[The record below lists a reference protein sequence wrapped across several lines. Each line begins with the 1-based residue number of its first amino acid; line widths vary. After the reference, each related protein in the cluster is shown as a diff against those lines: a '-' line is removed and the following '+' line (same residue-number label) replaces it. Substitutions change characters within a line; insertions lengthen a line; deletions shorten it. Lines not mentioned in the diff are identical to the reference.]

1 MNTATKSRPS
11 RSSEMLRDFLSEV
24 STEVKERPS
33 ASVMYAPPGLGKTS
47 FGAAIPGAVFLIDAQ
62 ELGIET
68 LKRSGQVPADIPVL
82 PTAQDWAMVLA
93 ILKQLAA
100 GKHKYKALVI
110 DTIGGLERLCHQF
123 VCDTMYGG
131 NWGEKGFAGYG
142 RGYESALPEWR
153 LLLNALDDCRD
164 SGLSI
169 VCLTHSI
176 VKPHKNPLGED
187 YDRFV
192 PDLHH
197 KTWNLTHRWAD
208 MVLFGNYH
216 VEVDDSGSRAKGKG
230 GHDRVLHTEY
240 SAAFEAKNRHGLP
253 EEIPMGASGK
263 AAWANLVT
271 AMKEA
276 RN

>member
-1 MNTATKSRPS
+1 
-11 RSSEMLRDFLSEV
+11 MLRDFLSEV

-230 GHDRVLHTEY
+230 GHDRVLHT
-240 SAAFEAKNRHGLP
+240 
-253 EEIPMGASGK
+253 
-263 AAWANLVT
+263 
-271 AMKEA
+271 
-276 RN
+276 